1 MEVFSTAQINK
12 AQFSEDVRFAVRYG
26 YQYRLVAEENAEEEN
41 GLKYNL
47 PAASDFLYWLANMVI
62 SGVAFEIIKTS
73 AVALWQKL
81 KQSDEAIPED
91 VNKIMVDDE
100 ELKRFV
106 HYVDEFNLKNLS
118 ATEKEILF
126 IREEII
132 ADYVGDKAGEI
143 YEKYHRA
150 PKQKEFET
158 ITKEAI
164 VLADRLLKK
173 ARQASG

>member
-1 MEVFSTAQINK
+1 MDMINTPQIEGV
-12 AQFSEDVRFAVRYG
+12 QFDEDVRFAVRYG
-26 YQYRLVAEENAEEEN
+26 YQYRLVAEENAEKEN
-41 GLKYNL
+41 SLKFNL

-73 AVALWQKL
+73 ATTLWQKL
-81 KQSDEAIPED
+81 MQRNEAIPED

-106 HYVDEFNLKNLS
+106 HYVDEFNRKNLS
-118 ATEKEILF
+118 ASEKEILY

-143 YEKYHRA
+143 YEKYHRV
-150 PKQKEFET
+150 PKQKELET

-164 VLADRLLKK
+164 VLADRLLKNV
-173 ARQASG
+173 RQTDE